1 MWEYA
6 LLHSRLI
13 LGSKLIEP
21 SDRPMKAAG
30 TLAARELLA
39 RPRRFERPTFAFGA
53 FTHLPTEQYKARCRF
68 RAFRLFK
75 TYARP

>member
-1 MWEYA
+1 MHGTA
-6 LLHSRLI
+6 LEMPPGHF
-13 LGSKLIEP
+13 ENAP
-21 SDRPMKAAG
+21 G